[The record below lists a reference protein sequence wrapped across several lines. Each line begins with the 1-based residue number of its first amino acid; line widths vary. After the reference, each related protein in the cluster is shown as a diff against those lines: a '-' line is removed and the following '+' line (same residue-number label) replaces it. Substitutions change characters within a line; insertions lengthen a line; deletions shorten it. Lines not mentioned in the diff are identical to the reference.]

1 MHEFIDDIKENITGK
16 RIVFLDKGVTLAN
29 EIRKSVQ
36 I

>member
-16 RIVFLDKGVTLAN
+16 RIVFLDKGVTLAMKLEN
-29 EIRKSVQ
+29 QLQ